1 MNPSVDL
8 LNAIKALNFKRQ
20 PRFKNTRE
28 GVEIHQPGKP
38 VLLLTWAA
46 VQKHAQE
53 IEEAANAG

>member
-20 PRFKNTRE
+20 PRFVNVRE

-38 VLLLTWAA
+38 VLLLTWPA
-46 VQKHAQE
+46 VQAFANE
-53 IEEAANAG
+53 REEAESA